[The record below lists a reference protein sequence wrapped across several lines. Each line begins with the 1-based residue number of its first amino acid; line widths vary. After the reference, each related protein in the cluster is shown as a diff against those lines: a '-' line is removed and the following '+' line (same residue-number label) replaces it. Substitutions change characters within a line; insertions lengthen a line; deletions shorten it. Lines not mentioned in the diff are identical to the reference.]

1 MEQEFNHQ
9 SPVSFLEKHKNLIK
23 GMFIGFLVLVMLI
36 PTAFI
41 MELITERAAR
51 QQEVINEVSSKWAAG
66 QTIIGPVLTIP
77 YYTKSTDKDGKVATT
92 QRHLHLL
99 PEQLRING
107 KVDPEVRHRSLY
119 DVTVYRS
126 SLELAGRFDPAT
138 AIAAIGNVDSI
149 EWDKAELVTG
159 ISDARGLEEEPAVK
173 WDNQSKNMEILLTA
187 NEALDEALGATVHMK
202 RDAKTDFRIT
212 LKLKGTG
219 DLYFTPSG
227 KTTTVGIQSTWPAP
241 AFDGKYLPDRI
252 PELSEKGFAA
262 EWKILQASRGYP
274 QYWKDGAYPD
284 FKKSSF
290 GVKLIQQADH
300 YSKTERSVKYAILII
315 ALTFLVFFFLEILQK
330 RTVHPLQY
338 ILVGIALCVFYTLLL
353 SISEYL
359 GFNTAY
365 IIAAVATVGLI
376 AWYIRSIFF
385 KTKIAAGFA
394 TALTALYGY
403 VFFLIQL
410 KDYALLFGSIGLFLI
425 VAVIMYYSR
434 NIDWYDAGKTTKNE
448 QQ

>member
-1 MEQEFNHQ
+1 MEQQINQ
-9 SPVSFLEKHKNLIK
+9 SANSFFERHKTLIK
-23 GMFIGFLVLVMLI
+23 GMFVGFMILLMLI

-41 MELITERAAR
+41 MNLISERSAR
-51 QQEVINEVSSKWAAG
+51 QQEVTNEVSSKWAAG

-77 YYTKSTDKDGKVATT
+77 YYTSAPDKEGKIVTT
-92 QRHLHLL
+92 RRELHLL
-99 PEQLRING
+99 PEQLKING
-107 KVDPEVRHRSLY
+107 KVAPEIRHRSLY

-126 SLELAGRFDPAT
+126 SLELAGKFDPNVITGAT
-138 AIAAIGNVDSI
+138 GDVDSI
-149 EWDKAELVTG
+149 DWQKASLAIG
-159 ISDARGLEEEPAVK
+159 INDARGLEDEPVLKWNNQVK
-173 WDNQSKNMEILLTA
+173 TMESIIA
-187 NEALDEALGATVHMK
+187 GNEALGEGLEALIAVQPGV
-202 RDAKTDFRIT
+202 KTEFHIT
-212 LKLKGTG
+212 LNIKGTG
-219 DLYFTPSG
+219 ELYFTPTG
-227 KTTTVGIQSTWPAP
+227 KTTTVALSSTWPSP

-252 PELSEKGFAA
+252 PMLSDSGFTAN
-262 EWKILQASRGYP
+262 WKILQASRGYP
-274 QYWKDGAYPD
+274 QQWKDSAYPD
-284 FKKSSF
+284 FRKSSF

-315 ALTFLVFFFLEILQK
+315 SLTFLVFFFLEILQK

-338 ILVGIALCVFYTLLL
+338 ILVGIALSVFYTLLL

-365 IIAAVATVGLI
+365 IIAATATVGLI
-376 AWYIRSIFF
+376 TWYIKSIFF
-385 KTKIAAGFA
+385 KIRIAAGFA

-425 VAVIMYYSR
+425 VAVVMHYSR
-434 NIDWYDAGKTTKNE
+434 NIDWYNTIKATKNE